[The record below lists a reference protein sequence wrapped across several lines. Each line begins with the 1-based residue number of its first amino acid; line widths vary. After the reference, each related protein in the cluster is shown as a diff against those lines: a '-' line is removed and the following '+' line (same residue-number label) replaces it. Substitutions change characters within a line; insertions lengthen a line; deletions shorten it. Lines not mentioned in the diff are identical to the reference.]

1 MSGPTAAGKTGRI
14 LSGMR
19 PTGRMHLGNYVGAL
33 ENWVRLQ
40 DAGWRNFH
48 MVADWHM
55 LTTGY
60 EDTSR
65 LQADIQDM
73 ILDWLG
79 AGLDPEKSVI
89 FLQSE
94 VKEHA
99 ELHLLLSMLAS
110 KARLERVPT
119 LKEQIK
125 DLHLDE
131 QTISYGHLGYS
142 VLMAADILLY
152 RATHV
157 PVGEDQIPH
166 VELTRELAR
175 RFNFVFCQEREPVLV
190 EPEAVLTAFARLR
203 GLDGNRMSKSVGNTI
218 LLTDTPEEIQRK
230 VKSAYTD
237 PKKIRATDPGRPEAD
252 LTELGEDGRPLHAGC
267 VVFEYHRK
275 FNPDG
280 LAEVKRKCLAG
291 ELPCV
296 PDKRDL
302 AQRLSDAL
310 APIRERRAEYAARP
324 ERVREIVAE
333 GNRRAREVAA
343 ATMAEVRDAMRLR
356 PRWLEGG

>member
-1 MSGPTAAGKTGRI
+1 MSGAAAKTGRI

-33 ENWVRLQ
+33 ENWVQKQ
-40 DAGWRNFH
+40 DAGWRNYH

-65 LQADIQDM
+65 LQDDIYDM
-73 ILDWLG
+73 VLDWLG

-89 FLQSE
+89 FIQSE

-110 KARLERVPT
+110 KARLERIPT
-119 LKEQIK
+119 LKEQIR

-142 VLMAADILLY
+142 VLQAADILLY
-152 RATHV
+152 KPTHV
-157 PVGEDQIPH
+157 PVGEDQVPH

-175 RFNFVFCQEREPVLV
+175 RFNFLYCPPGQPVFP
-190 EPEAVLTAFARLR
+190 EPEAQLTAFARLR

-218 LLTDTPEEIQRK
+218 LLTDTPEEIVRK
-230 VKSAYTD
+230 VRQAYTD
-237 PKKIRATDPGRPEAD
+237 PKKARATDPGRPEAD
-252 LTELGEDGRPLHAGC
+252 LSELDAEGRPLHPGC

-280 LAEVKRKCLAG
+280 VAEIRRKCIAG

-296 PDKRDL
+296 PDKKAL
-302 AQRLSDAL
+302 AQLLSDAL
-310 APIRERRAEYAARP
+310 APIRERRERYAADP
-324 ERVREIVAE
+324 ARVRDIVAE
-333 GNRRAREVAA
+333 GNRRARATAA
-343 ATMAEVRDAMRLR
+343 ATMAEVREAMRLR
-356 PRWLEGG
+356 VPWLEGR